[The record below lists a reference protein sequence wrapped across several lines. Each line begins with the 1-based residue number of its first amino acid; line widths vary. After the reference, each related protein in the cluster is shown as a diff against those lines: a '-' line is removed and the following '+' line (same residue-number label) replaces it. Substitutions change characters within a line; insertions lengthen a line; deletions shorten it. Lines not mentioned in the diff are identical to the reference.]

1 QGQKSAG
8 DTSFTLAWKP
18 GEEGQ
23 KGLIGWFESGDVRA
37 YKIRFPNGTVDVF
50 RGWVSSI
57 GKAVTAKEVITR
69 TVKVTN
75 VGKPSVAEE
84 RSEITPVTAIKVT
97 PTSGTVAK
105 GKTTT
110 LTVSFEPE
118 SATDKTFR
126 AVSADPST
134 GTIAVKDMAIT
145 VTGVKAGKV
154 SIPVISGNGQF

>member
-1 QGQKSAG
+1 
-8 DTSFTLAWKP
+8 
-18 GEEGQ
+18 
-23 KGLIGWFESGDVRA
+23 
-37 YKIRFPNGTVDVF
+37 
-50 RGWVSSI
+50 
-57 GKAVTAKEVITR
+57 VITR

-84 RSEITPVTAIKVT
+84 RSEITPATAIKVT
-97 PTSGTVAK
+97 PTSGTVEK

-134 GTIAVKDMAIT
+134 GTIAVKDMVIT

-154 SIPVISGNGQF
+154 SIPVISGNGQFATVAEVTVTEAGAAG